1 MLTFQCERFKR
12 YGNRIHFFE
21 FDVPKLIIVGVADR
35 EIRRLEV
42 DSSRSAIRRS
52 IWRDG
57 EHHMPFM
64 PPRDKTS
71 PNHQWNA
78 KIGWFPGFRSADLKD
93 TFGTCGSPAIEAAI
107 YLIKG
112 LAPEEASENEIL
124 FPINFWIDFKE
135 TNFRTIR
142 CPLSTDPIFRKGSSH
157 RLYQHTK
164 IYDNSYRNKHAFL

>member
-12 YGNRIHFFE
+12 YGYHIHFFE
-21 FDVPKLIIVGVADR
+21 FDAPKLIILGVADG

-42 DSSRSAIRRS
+42 DNSRPAVRRS

-57 EHHMPFM
+57 EHHIPFM
-64 PPRDKTS
+64 PPKDKTVLIIHETRKLVDFLAFAMQIS
-71 PNHQWNA
+71 RTRLERVEA
-78 KIGWFPGFRSADLKD
+78 L
-93 TFGTCGSPAIEAAI
+93 AIEAAI

-124 FPINFWIDFKE
+124 FPINFWIDFKG

-142 CPLSTDPIFRKGSSH
+142 CPLSTDLIFRKGSSH
-157 RLYQHTK
+157 RLFQHTK
-164 IYDNSYRNKHAFL
+164 IYDNFCRNKHAFP